1 MNKKYKSAPI
11 INTDYK
17 KMPNYL
23 GKARKYTTITD
34 LKEEI
39 SILNDRINNATE
51 ILNKKIDI
59 STDHLSNKINSKA
72 NCILSAL
79 GIATIFTWLVIIIA
93 VKSI

>member
-39 SILNDRINNATE
+39 SILNDRIK
-51 ILNKKIDI
+51 ILNKKIYL
-59 STDHLSNKINSKA
+59 STDHLSKKINSKA
-72 NCILSAL
+72 NWILSAL
-79 GIATIFTWLVIIIA
+79 GVVTVFTWAVIIFA

>member
-59 STDHLSNKINSKA
+59 FRLI
-72 NCILSAL
+72 
-79 GIATIFTWLVIIIA
+79 
-93 VKSI
+93 

>member
-1 MNKKYKSAPI
+1 MNRKYKLAPI

-39 SILNDRINNATE
+39 SILN
-51 ILNKKIDI
+51 KKIDLLN
-59 STDHLSNKINSKA
+59 HRLSKKINSKA
-72 NCILSAL
+72 NWSLTAL
-79 GIATIFTWLVIIIA
+79 GVATIFTWVVIIFA
-93 VKSI
+93 FKSI